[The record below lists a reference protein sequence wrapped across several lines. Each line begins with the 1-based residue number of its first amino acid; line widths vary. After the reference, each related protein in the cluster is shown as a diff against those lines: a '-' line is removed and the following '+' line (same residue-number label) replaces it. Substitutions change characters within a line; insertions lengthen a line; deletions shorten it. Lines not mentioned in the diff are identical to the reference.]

1 MRAKLQRFIP
11 PIHTHPTM
19 REPIILKNRK
29 NYVKKHT
36 QKHTHTILAAKKIE
50 GNWIIISIISR
61 SSLREKKPIP
71 LKVLIYEKKQKNIK
85 NNQTLLVFWGVAFII
100 WTIWDVNSNI
110 KYLLDCSSVHQ
121 WGLGVKSRLLRR
133 VESRS
138 DLLDLKCWVLTSL
151 VKFSA
156 LHFTAFKLLRCEQ

>member
-1 MRAKLQRFIP
+1 
-11 PIHTHPTM
+11 M

-71 LKVLIYEKKQKNIK
+71 LKVLIYEKKTEKYKKQP
-85 NNQTLLVFWGVAFII
+85 
-100 WTIWDVNSNI
+100 NS
-110 KYLLDCSSVHQ
+110 LSV
-121 WGLGVKSRLLRR
+121 LRR
-133 VESRS
+133 CFHYMNR
-138 DLLDLKCWVLTSL
+138 
-151 VKFSA
+151 
-156 LHFTAFKLLRCEQ
+156 